1 MCVVM
6 GTRHYSE
13 GQVCGEAGSAP
24 PLQGVV
30 TYDSGESFSLRL
42 CASVRKNYGQADGS
56 QAFSPSSR
64 K

>member
-42 CASVRKNYGQADGS
+42 CASVRKN
-56 QAFSPSSR
+56 
-64 K
+64 